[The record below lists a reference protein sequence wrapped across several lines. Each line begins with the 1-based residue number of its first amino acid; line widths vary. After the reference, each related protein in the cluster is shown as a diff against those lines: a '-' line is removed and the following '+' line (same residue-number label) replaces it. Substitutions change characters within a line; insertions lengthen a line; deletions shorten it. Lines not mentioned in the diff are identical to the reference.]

1 MLVNTFFFFRSTSS
15 KGEVE
20 DFVTIVSVPY
30 VSYSFNK
37 LLCSFGSHG
46 SAVYIAESV
55 LTLFVPGLM
64 LRNKAR

>member
-1 MLVNTFFFFRSTSS
+1 MLVNTFSFRSTSS

-20 DFVTIVSVPY
+20 DFVTIVSMPY

-37 LLCSFGSHG
+37 LLCSLGGHG
-46 SAVYIAESV
+46 SAIYIAESV

-64 LRNKAR
+64 PRNKVR

>member
-1 MLVNTFFFFRSTSS
+1 MLVNTFFLSRSTSS

-20 DFVTIVSVPY
+20 DFVTIVSMPY

-37 LLCSFGSHG
+37 LLCSFGSHRN
-46 SAVYIAESV
+46 AVYIAKSI

-64 LRNKAR
+64 PRSKAW